1 MARLIAQRAGEL
13 LGQSVVIDNRAG
25 GSGAIG
31 VEIAARA
38 APDGHT
44 WALGTTSTHAIAP
57 ATNVGAYDP
66 LRHFTPV
73 TLLGDAPY
81 FVLVHPAV
89 PAQNIAE
96 LIADTHD
103 ELAARLGPR
112 PGERWLDLACGAG
125 DVAFWIYIGLLTG
138 VFECF
143 AALLLLRRTKIM
155 LGSPREVVAF
165 GLGFG
170 GVDREDEGGEPED
183 IPV

>member
-1 MARLIAQRAGEL
+1 MKVFRAGPSKRENAGCFGL
-13 LGQSVVIDNRAG
+13 LEGFAMLTAVSMRVLVGISMLLVGVLPGVLWHLSKRGDAANRGVPRALLW
-25 GSGAIG
+25 GAAAWFLG
-31 VEIAARA
+31 VAAKFA
-38 APDGHT
+38 
-44 WALGTTSTHAIAP
+44 WAL
-57 ATNVGAYDP
+57 P
-66 LRHFTPV
+66 LNGPV
-73 TLLGDAPY
+73 RRALTAALGS
-81 FVLVHPAV
+81 
-89 PAQNIAE
+89 
-96 LIADTHD
+96 
-103 ELAARLGPR
+103 
-112 PGERWLDLACGAG
+112 GAG